1 MEAVSQASFESAKSA
16 ATLAFNLVG
25 IMALWLGLMRVLEA
39 GGLMQSIA
47 RLVKPVMR
55 RIFSDVPP
63 EHPAMSAMVLNISA
77 NMLGLGNAATP
88 FGIKAMMQLN
98 RLNPFPGTA
107 TNAMCLFLAI
117 NTSSVALMPLG
128 AIGVRAAAGCADPAA
143 IWIPSLLATLTS
155 TSVALILAL
164 YFASRDK
171 KYNAEALL
179 AREKSS
185 SDEGAEDTNE
195 VNEDF
200 SELRRGS
207 FLYQRVIARL
217 VFLAFALLAVRTA
230 IVAPNFIDFLRE
242 DFSSY
247 WLVPGLILLII
258 CYGYGSGVRLYEAIT
273 GGAKQGFEI
282 AIQILPFLVVIL
294 VVLGIFRASGA
305 MEILAS
311 ALFPLTNLIGMPPEV
326 MPMAL
331 VRPLSGSGA
340 LAVMSEMVTRD
351 PNSYS
356 SFLASVMLGST
367 ETTFYV
373 IAVYF
378 GAAKIVRIRH
388 ALIAALGADLAGLLA
403 SCMFSPFFWTAV

>member
-55 RIFSDVPP
+55 RLFSDVPP

-98 RLNPFPGTA
+98 RLNAFPGTA

-155 TSVALILAL
+155 TSVALVLAL

-171 KYNAEALL
+171 KYKAEVIA
-179 AREKSS
+179 AKAQA
-185 SDEGAEDTNE
+185 SDDSAEDIEAT
-195 VNEDF
+195 NEDF
-200 SELRRGS
+200 SDLRRGS
-207 FLYQRVIARL
+207 FLYQRVLARL
-217 VFLAFALLAVRTA
+217 VFLGFALLAIRTA
-230 IVAPNFIDFLRE
+230 IVAPNFLDFLRE
-242 DFSSY
+242 DFSSF

-258 CYGYGSGVRLYEAIT
+258 CYGYGNGVRLYEAIT
-273 GGAKQGFEI
+273 QGAKQGFEI

-403 SCMFSPFFWTAV
+403 SCIFSPFFWTAV